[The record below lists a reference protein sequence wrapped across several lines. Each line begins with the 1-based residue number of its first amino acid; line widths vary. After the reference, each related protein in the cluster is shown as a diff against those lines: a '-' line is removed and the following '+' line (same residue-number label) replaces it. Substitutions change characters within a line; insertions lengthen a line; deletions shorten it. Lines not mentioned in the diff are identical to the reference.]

1 MADKKM
7 GRPRKQIDKAQFE
20 KLCILQCTITEMCGY
35 FNCDDMT
42 LNKWCRENYD
52 GKTFSEV
59 FALKRGL
66 GKISL
71 RRYQFQQAEKNP
83 TMAIWL
89 GKQWLGQRD
98 NIEVDNGNNELL
110 SSLTQLVRKQIDN
123 ND

>member
-1 MADKKM
+1 MAKM

-71 RRYQFQQAEKNP
+71 RRYQFQLAEKNP

-89 GKQWLGQRD
+89 GKQWLGQKD

-110 SSLTQLVRKQIDN
+110 NSLTQLVRKQIDN
-123 ND
+123 D